1 MSVWT
6 AKRPTLRST
15 MKLFRRRSD
24 PSPSTK
30 ARFLPSTG
38 WVQPW
43 WLYRWKEQNKTA
55 AADTPR
61 TNNVA
66 RSWTLL
72 GNLESSQRIALDRR
86 GLIAAHPGSWS
97 LDWWM
102 RVDDEWIFPSEH
114 GAVRQRLI
122 DGAPV
127 VETVLRAAGG
137 DLVHRAYAARSD
149 SEYLIV
155 EVENQATRPVAL
167 AWAIRPYD
175 HLGGGRIE
183 NIELNERALY
193 VNGRVGLVC
202 GRSPGQMVVGRSG
215 SDPAR
220 LLDSAGDDSKS
231 VTCEQGMASAALI
244 MPLVHGAT
252 VRCVIPLGLSQGADL
267 TSKLPAAAQV
277 ARGWGQHAVSASRF
291 VLPTGQLNDV
301 FDASRQSL
309 LLAVAGEEIVPAPGG
324 PPHDASDEAAVLQGL
339 AECGYEGAVRDVLI
353 SRARRQDRMGGVNAS
368 GLDVTSATLIG
379 AGRALELV
387 PDESL
392 SLALS
397 EFAAD
402 GARWILA
409 NPDPNAREG
418 LLAAHQILK
427 TVGAE
432 KASRELQELIP
443 SGAQHAEEKSSD
455 GETINVLEMAQSTY
469 GQFSIDPQ
477 IALTRLDRL
486 ASLAS
491 STMNWPTELDPLT
504 KSGIAGA
511 GNDLRV
517 NAWFVRSFIRLLM
530 DDTGDELRFALAWPR
545 EWLGIG
551 VEVHG
556 LPSRYGP
563 VSWAVRWHGNRP
575 ALLWEVEN
583 GHKELKVRAPGL
595 DQEFVGQGPVGE
607 QLLSAIDDQLGLQDP
622 VVPAVDTPSSGS
634 FS

>member
-1 MSVWT
+1 
-6 AKRPTLRST
+6 
-15 MKLFRRRSD
+15 MKFFRRLLR
-24 PSPSTK
+24 PSTPQK
-30 ARFLPSTG
+30 NRFLPPTD

-43 WLYRWKEQNKTA
+43 WLHRWKEQNQTA
-55 AADTPR
+55 DIDTPK

-86 GLIAAHPGSWS
+86 GLIAAESGSWS
-97 LDWWM
+97 LDWWL

-114 GAVRQRLI
+114 GAVRQRLV

-137 DLVHRAYAARSD
+137 DLVHRAYAARGD
-149 SEYLIV
+149 SEYLVV

-193 VNGRVGLVC
+193 VNGRIGLVC
-202 GRSPGQMVVGRSG
+202 GRTPGQLVVGSSG
-215 SDPAR
+215 SDPAQ
-220 LLDSAGDDSKS
+220 LLDEVGEGSNS

-244 MPLVHGAT
+244 MPLVHGT
-252 VRCVIPLGLSQGADL
+252 TISCVIPLGLSGGADPS
-267 TSKLPAAAQV
+267 SKLPTATQV
-277 ARGWGQHAVSASRF
+277 ARGWGQHAVSASRY
-291 VLPTGQLNDV
+291 VLPPGQLNDV

-309 LLAVAGEEIVPAPGG
+309 LLAIKGEEIVPALGG
-324 PPHDASDEAAVLQGL
+324 PPHDGSDEAAVLMAL
-339 AECGYEGAVRDVLI
+339 AECGYEGAVREVLI
-353 SRARRQDRMGGVNAS
+353 SRARRQDRMGAVNH
-368 GLDVTSATLIG
+368 GNLDVTAATLIG
-379 AGRALELV
+379 AGRALEVV

-392 SLALS
+392 SRALS

-409 NPDPNAREG
+409 NPDPSAREG

-427 TVGAE
+427 AVGAE
-432 KASRELQELIP
+432 KASRELEELIP
-443 SGAQHAEEKSSD
+443 SEDPATGEKSSD
-455 GETINVLEMAQSTY
+455 GETINALEMARSTFDHLN
-469 GQFSIDPQ
+469 GDPEV
-477 IALTRLDRL
+477 ALTQLRRL

-491 STMNWPTELDPLT
+491 STMNWPTQLDPIT
-504 KSGIAGA
+504 KNGIAGA
-511 GNDLRV
+511 GHDLRV
-517 NAWFVRSFIRLLM
+517 TAWFVRSFMRLLA
-530 DDTGDELRFALAWPR
+530 DDSRDELRLAVVWPK
-545 EWLGIG
+545 EWIGIG

-556 LPSRYGP
+556 LPSRHGP
-563 VSWAVRWHGNRP
+563 ISWAVRWHGNRP

-583 GHKELKVRAPGL
+583 GPKDLNVHAPGL
-595 DQEFVGQGPVGE
+595 DMEFRGEGCVGE
-607 QLLSAIDDQLGLQDP
+607 QLLSPIDHEIEIPDP
-622 VVPAVDTPSSGS
+622 RAPHREAPPSGS